1 MVRNKRFDGLAR
13 LGLELNLI
21 ENNERVAIHQLDMVN
36 ELKPKKNVIEIR
48 HIIEQIKD
56 LLRTFSEINENV

>member
-21 ENNERVAIHQLDMVN
+21 ENNERVTIHQLDMVN
-36 ELKPKKNVIEIR
+36 KLKPKKNVIEIR

>member
-36 ELKPKKNVIEIR
+36 KLKPKKNVIEIR